1 MKNLFNLLK
10 EYEELEI
17 KRNQCMS
24 KRSNRLA
31 NVMLNL
37 DRMVKRSSKKRRTNG
52 IVYSDE
58 ENEDEEEEEEQEE
71 ENNEE

>member
-1 MKNLFNLLK
+1 
-10 EYEELEI
+10 
-17 KRNQCMS
+17 MS

-31 NVMLNL
+31 NVMSNL

-58 ENEDEEEEEEQEE
+58 ENEDG
-71 ENNEE
+71 